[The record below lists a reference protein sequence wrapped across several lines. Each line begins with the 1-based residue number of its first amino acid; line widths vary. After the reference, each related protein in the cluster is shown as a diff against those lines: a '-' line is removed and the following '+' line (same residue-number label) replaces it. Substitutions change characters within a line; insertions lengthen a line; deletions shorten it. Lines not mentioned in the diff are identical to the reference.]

1 MRSAKTSGLLFLA
14 ALLGSLALAAGPVP
28 GKVGYIPF
36 AEAKPI
42 LEAMA
47 EALPAGLSGQTP
59 EKLDSLWPAWV
70 KGRDAEIRGP
80 RARLEE
86 ASVVIF
92 VLSGTSFT
100 KQPRVT
106 SVQLREFAGEI
117 GGTR

>member
-1 MRSAKTSGLLFLA
+1 MRSAKSSGLLVLA

-59 EKLDSLWPAWV
+59 EKLESLWLDGTQIGDSALDPV
-70 KGRDAEIRGP
+70 KELRM
-80 RARLEE
+80 LK
-86 ASVVIF
+86 
-92 VLSGTSFT
+92 VLSLKNTQVSDAGIAELERAL
-100 KQPRVT
+100 PDL
-106 SVQLREFAGEI
+106 SVGR
-117 GGTR
+117 